1 MKNAINGT
9 WLLGIVLTFMAIFIA
24 YITISIDYSSAYM
37 LKTKMVTIIEQYE
50 GMNGNTVQKL
60 YAAMLDEGYMGL
72 LGCKSKDGE
81 KVLGGYENQITVNP
95 TKKMNYCVTRDVRYG
110 EDATED
116 KYYYTITVTFA
127 YSVPILGDIFD
138 FKVSGETKD
147 IRYPHDS
154 YF

>member
-24 YITISIDYSSAYM
+24 YITISIDYSSAYK
-37 LKTKMVTIIEQYE
+37 LKTRMVTIIEQYE

-60 YAAMLDEGYMGL
+60 YDAMRSEGYRGKL
-72 LGCKSKDGE
+72 ACKSKDGE
-81 KVLGGYENQITVNP
+81 KVLGGIEDQIITNP
-95 TKKMNYCVTRDVRYG
+95 SEKMNYCVTRDVRYG

-138 FKVSGETKD
+138 FRVSGETKD
-147 IRYPHDS
+147 IHYPHDS